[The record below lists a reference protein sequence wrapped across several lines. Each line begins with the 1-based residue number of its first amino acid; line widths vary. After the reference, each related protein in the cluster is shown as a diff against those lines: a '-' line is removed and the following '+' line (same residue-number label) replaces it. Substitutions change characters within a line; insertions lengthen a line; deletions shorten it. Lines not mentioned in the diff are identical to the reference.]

1 MGTKYLMDSNVIIDY
16 LDNKLPGAG
25 MSFVSEVVDKI
36 PNISVITQIEVLR
49 YHASTHVSRILSAF
63 VECSSVF
70 PLDDN
75 IVPLTIDICKH
86 HKIKLPDAIIAATAI
101 FYNFTLL
108 TRNVDDFKNI
118 SSLQFVNPWKIIKS

>member
-16 LDNKLPGAG
+16 LDNKLPSAG
-25 MSFVSEVVDKI
+25 MSFVSEVVDKT
-36 PNISVITQIEVLR
+36 PNISVISQIEVLR
-49 YHASTHVSRILSAF
+49 YQAPIHASRILSTF
-63 VECSSVF
+63 VEYSSVY
-70 PLDDN
+70 PLDND

-101 FYNFTLL
+101 FHNFTLL

-118 SSLQFVNPWKIIKS
+118 SSLQFVNPWEILD